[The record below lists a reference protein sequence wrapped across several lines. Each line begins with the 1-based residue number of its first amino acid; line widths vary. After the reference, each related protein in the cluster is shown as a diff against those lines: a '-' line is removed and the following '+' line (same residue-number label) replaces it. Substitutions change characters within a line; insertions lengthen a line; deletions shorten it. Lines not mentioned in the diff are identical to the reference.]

1 MLKAVKVIGAILLVV
16 QITSVLAFGLSFHTV
31 TSILMSTLSGEP
43 LQLEMNFDHTGRGE
57 MVVAFLPQNQ
67 GLLNADMTLKV
78 GAIDCHGEYIAFNS
92 TLAHINAGSNRAMS
106 LTLTFSPDDYDR
118 LVQDSSIEVTV
129 DLRTLN
135 DLVGIS
141 NSLRMEVQSQ

>member
-1 MLKAVKVIGAILLVV
+1 MKAVKVIGIVLLVV
-16 QITSVLAFGLSFHTV
+16 QITSVMAFGLSFHTL
-31 TSILMSTLSGEP
+31 TSILMTTLSGEP

-57 MVVAFLPQNQ
+57 MVVEFLPQNQ
-67 GLLNADMTLKV
+67 GFLDADMTLKV
-78 GAIDCHGEYIAFNS
+78 GAIDRYGEYIAFNS
-92 TLAHINAGSNRAMS
+92 TLAHINAGSIRAMS
-106 LTLTFSPDDYDR
+106 LKIEFTPDDYER

-129 DLRTLN
+129 GLRTLN